1 MRRMAAVWSVV
12 LLLALAAPA
21 ASSAMTHYAS
31 PSPQGFADCTTPQN
45 ACTLPVALTGS
56 PTEVVLATGTYGSSG
71 SPVLTSYTLPIGA
84 DVHGPAT
91 GELPHIFVGGTIGI
105 TAGVNSKLR
114 RVHVTGTGAY
124 AAAVSSGI
132 LDQVLA
138 DGLLNTNACEG
149 APGTISNSVCLSNSN
164 NLITGAYN
172 GSLSSSGALTVTL
185 RNDTLIGTGTAHGVE
200 TSVGGS
206 NPITFNFVNTIAR
219 GPGGAVQDIRA
230 YSSVAGTTL
239 NFSYSNYGTVMSTG
253 TAVTTPP
260 GSGTNQTA
268 APLLN
273 SSFRELPGSPT
284 IDAGITEAAN
294 GPFDLDGNPRSQ
306 GRTDIGAFETALP
319 PSPAAPASP
328 LSFSLAARKVK
339 VNRKGKGRLPFTC
352 RAAGGGSCLVSAS
365 LLSKTKAARS
375 AKKKHKSKRKKV
387 GTVSGSVPAGQTG
400 ALLVRLNG
408 RGKKLIRAKR
418 KRKLKAKLTGSV
430 FDGVGQTASLVSTLK
445 LKLKGKKHT

>member
-1 MRRMAAVWSVV
+1 MRRMGAVWSVV

-21 ASSAMTHYAS
+21 AASAMTHYAA

-56 PTEVVLATGTYGSSG
+56 PTQVVLATGTYGSSG
-71 SPVLTSYTLPIGA
+71 SPVLTSYTLPIGT
-84 DVHGPAT
+84 DMHGPAT
-91 GELPHIFVGGTIGI
+91 GVLPHIFVGGSVGI

-114 RVHVTGTGAY
+114 RVHVTGTGGY

-138 DGLLNTNACEG
+138 DGVLNTNACEG

-185 RNDTLIGTGTAHGVE
+185 RNDTLIGTGTAHGIE
-200 TSVGGS
+200 TSVGGV

-219 GPGGAVQDIRA
+219 GPGGAVSDVRDT
-230 YSSVAGTTL
+230 STVAGTKL
-239 NFSYSNYGTVMSTG
+239 SFSYSNYGTVMSTG
-253 TAVTTPP
+253 TATTTPP

-268 APLLN
+268 APLLD
-273 SSFRELPGSPT
+273 SSLHELAGSPT
-284 IDAGITEAAN
+284 VDAGITEVAN

-306 GRTDIGAFETALP
+306 GGRTDIGAFETALP
-319 PSPAAPASP
+319 PSPAASP
-328 LSFSLAARKVK
+328 LSFSLAVRKVK
-339 VNRKGKGRLPFTC
+339 VNRKGKGRLPFSC
-352 RAAGGGSCLVSAS
+352 RAAGGGSCLVSVS

-418 KRKLKAKLTGSV
+418 KLKAKLTGSV
-430 FDGVGQTASLVSTLK
+430 FDGVGQTASLASTLK